1 MCVCVCVCVCVRA
14 PMYHTQSQFSSLPS
28 SPSSPSP
35 LPFHTHTHIQTPTPY
50 HAPPNNPTCRHLAW
64 EIGAGKGRDI
74 DQALLADRTPPG
86 KHIHLGLQP
95 TLPRC
100 AARHVHTVRMQ
111 YTPTPHALNTRQT
124 QSILALHPNPSR
136 QLCAMSPLRLSR
148 SYAIH
153 TCESSA
159 GLGIEATCPSPRPRP
174 NSLPSRR

>member
-1 MCVCVCVCVCVRA
+1 MCVCVCVCVCARA
-14 PMYHTQSQFSSLPS
+14 YVPHTVTFFFSSLPLL
-28 SPSSPSP
+28 P
-35 LPFHTHTHIQTPTPY
+35 LLYGFTHTSKHQPPY
-50 HAPPNNPTCRHLAW
+50 RAFPNSTTRRHLAW